1 MADLAQVRSR
11 AGEFADDPAL
21 LGDPIGIRDASGELA
36 AWFVPQVSGN
46 RLLGFVELMPDLAHR
61 RTSRFGTPQDARAW
75 LDPAA
80 VRERAAEAL
89 APGEAAGDPYLSFDG
104 ALDRR
109 AWAVPVDGTSDVVFV
124 AGEAVWRGRRG
135 EDAVGGPG

>member
-21 LGDPIGIRDASGELA
+21 LGEPIGIRDAAGALA
-36 AWFVPQVSGN
+36 AWFVPEVSGDL
-46 RLLGFVELMPDLAHR
+46 LLGFVELLPDLSHR
-61 RTSRFGTPQDARAW
+61 RTSKFGTPQDAPAW

-80 VRERAAEAL
+80 VRERAGGEL

-104 ALDRR
+104 TLDRL
-109 AWAVPVDGTSDVVFV
+109 AWAVPVEGDPEVVFV